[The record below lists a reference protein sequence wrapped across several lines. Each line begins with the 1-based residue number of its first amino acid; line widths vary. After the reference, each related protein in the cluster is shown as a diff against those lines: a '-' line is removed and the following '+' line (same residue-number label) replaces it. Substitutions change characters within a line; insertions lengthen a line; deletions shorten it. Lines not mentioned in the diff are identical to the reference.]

1 MLSKRLLIFPVI
13 SIIILS
19 IIPFPAPAQD
29 STQKENEITPP
40 IPHKKIIEE
49 IDVTHV
55 EVPVR
60 VFSGGK
66 PVPGLKKSDFQL
78 LVNGKETEIRG
89 FYQSRKKIDPAAA
102 AEPRLFVL
110 MFNICDY
117 QLEIA
122 GVLDRFFHLVL
133 RPHDRLILVTNH
145 FFIDDTIIL
154 NPEEEKQKLEKILQL
169 EKGRT
174 ELELKKLELE
184 LKSMVRTYKYRGNRH
199 PQFKEVDTQDFI
211 NSYMH
216 LVRQFKGLYLDLST
230 EKYIRLARYLNAQ
243 TVERWV
249 LTFYQIG
256 WFYKP
261 KFGSGLFKSILGVE
275 ENSPDLFNSLESL
288 RTYDRIQEVF
298 EAGDSLPQDD
308 LFKLFAGTG
317 AAFHTLP
324 LEHVGNMSNE
334 FAQDLNYVPVV
345 SDTYTLLKNLSL
357 KTGGRVSPPNE
368 IDSFYQRL
376 LSSEDLHY
384 VLTYVPKRKEDSSR
398 KKEKQQRIKVIVKNR
413 DCQVYYDNQ
422 KRGGYYRRI
431 MEKIRITI
439 PQIKINQVTYE
450 NQVLSFIVSNFKIS
464 TPSSDDTRA
473 ASDIIKLPVRIQV
486 FDQNSQSLFDGV
498 QMFELT
504 GADLQGKEAKVRL
517 KVDFPRLPPGD
528 YNVFI
533 WVGDLLTGKR
543 DLAIKSIT
551 IPQLPPASP
560 SSA

>member
-1 MLSKRLLIFPVI
+1 MLTKRLLIFPVI
-13 SIIILS
+13 STIILS
-19 IIPFPAPAQD
+19 IIPFLAPAEGR
-29 STQKENEITPP
+29 TQQENEITPP
-40 IPHKKIIEE
+40 IPHKKIVEE

-89 FYQSRKKIDPAAA
+89 FYQSRKKIDPAAS

-117 QLEIA
+117 HLEIE

-154 NPEEEKQKLEKILQL
+154 NPREEKEKLEKILQL

-174 ELELKKLELE
+174 EQELKKLELE
-184 LKSMVRTYKYRGNRH
+184 LKSLVRTYKYRVNRH
-199 PQFKEVDTQDFI
+199 DQLKEVNTQDFI
-211 NSYMH
+211 NTYMH
-216 LVRQFKGLYLDLST
+216 LVRQFRNLYLDLST

-261 KFGSGLFKSILGVE
+261 KFGAGLFKSIMGVD
-275 ENSPDLFNSLESL
+275 ENSPDLFTSLESL
-288 RTYDRIQEVF
+288 RTYDRIQEIF
-298 EAGDSLPQDD
+298 EADDSLPQDD

-324 LEHVGNMSNE
+324 LEHIGIMPNE

-368 IDSFYQRL
+368 IDTFYQRL

-384 VLTYVPKRKEDSSR
+384 VLTYVPEKKEDSNR
-398 KKEKQQRIKVIVKNR
+398 KKEKQQKIKVIVKNR
-413 DCQVYYDNQ
+413 DCQVYYDDR

-439 PQIKINQVTYE
+439 PQIRIGQVTYE
-450 NQVLSFIVSNFKIS
+450 NQVLSFVVSNFKIR
-464 TPSSDDTRA
+464 TPSIDDTRA
-473 ASDIIKLPVRIQV
+473 ASAVTKLPVRIQV
-486 FDQNSQSLFDGV
+486 FNQNSQSLFDGV
-498 QMFELT
+498 QMFEFT
-504 GADLQGKEAKVRL
+504 GADLQGKKAKVRL
-517 KVDFPRLPPGD
+517 QVDFPRLPPGGYD
-528 YNVFI
+528 VFI
-533 WVGDLLTGKR
+533 WVGDPLTGKR
-543 DLAIKSIT
+543 DLAIKAIT
-551 IPQLPPASP
+551 IPGNK
-560 SSA
+560 

>member
-1 MLSKRLLIFPVI
+1 MLSKRLLIFTVV

-19 IIPFPAPAQD
+19 IIPFPAPAQGR
-29 STQKENEITPP
+29 SQQENEITPP
-40 IPHKKIIEE
+40 ISHKKIIEE

-89 FYQSRKKIDPAAA
+89 FYQSRKKIHPAAA

-117 QLEIA
+117 QLEIE

-154 NPEEEKQKLEKILQL
+154 NPQEEKEKLEKILQL

-174 ELELKKLELE
+174 EQELKKLELE
-184 LKSMVRTYKYRGNRH
+184 LKSMVRTYKYRVTQH
-199 PQFKEVDTQDFI
+199 EEFKEVDTQDFI
-211 NSYMH
+211 NNYMH
-216 LVRQFKGLYLDLST
+216 LVRQFRSLYLDLST

-261 KFGSGLFKSILGVE
+261 KFGSGLFKSILGVD
-275 ENSPDLFNSLESL
+275 ENSPDLFRSLESL
-288 RTYDRIQEVF
+288 RTYDRIQEIF
-298 EAGDSLPQDD
+298 EADDSLPQDD

-324 LEHVGNMSNE
+324 LEHIGTMPNE
-334 FAQDLNYVPVV
+334 FAQDMNYVPVV
-345 SDTYTLLKNLSL
+345 SDTYKLLKKLSL
-357 KTGGRVSPPNE
+357 KTGGLVSPANE
-368 IDSFYQRL
+368 IDAFYQRL

-384 VLTYVPKRKEDSSR
+384 VLTYVPE
-398 KKEKQQRIKVIVKNR
+398 KKEKQQKIKVIVKNR
-413 DCQVYYDNQ
+413 DCQFYYDNQ

-431 MEKIRITI
+431 LEKIRISI
-439 PQIKINQVTYE
+439 PQIKIHQVAYE

-464 TPSSDDTRA
+464 TSSSDDART
-473 ASDIIKLPVRIQV
+473 ASEMIKLPVRIQV
-486 FDQNSQSLFDGV
+486 FNQNSQSLFDGV
-498 QMFELT
+498 QMFELN
-504 GADLQGKEAKVRL
+504 GADMQGKEAKVRL
-517 KVDFPRLPPGD
+517 QVDFPRLAPGD

-551 IPQLPPASP
+551 IPAGS
-560 SSA
+560 

>member
-1 MLSKRLLIFPVI
+1 MLSKRLLIFTVV

-19 IIPFPAPAQD
+19 IIPFPAPAQGR
-29 STQKENEITPP
+29 SQQENEITPP
-40 IPHKKIIEE
+40 ISHKKIIEE

-89 FYQSRKKIDPAAA
+89 FYQSRKKIHPAAA

-117 QLEIA
+117 QLEIE

-154 NPEEEKQKLEKILQL
+154 NPQEEKEKLEKILQL

-174 ELELKKLELE
+174 EQELKKLELE
-184 LKSMVRTYKYRGNRH
+184 LKSMVRTYKYRVTQH
-199 PQFKEVDTQDFI
+199 EEFKEVDTQDFI
-211 NSYMH
+211 NNYMH
-216 LVRQFKGLYLDLST
+216 LVRQFRSLYLDLST

-261 KFGSGLFKSILGVE
+261 KFGSGLFKSILGVD
-275 ENSPDLFNSLESL
+275 ENSPDLFRSLESL
-288 RTYDRIQEVF
+288 RTYDRIQEIF
-298 EAGDSLPQDD
+298 EADDSLPQDD

-324 LEHVGNMSNE
+324 LEHIGTMPNE
-334 FAQDLNYVPVV
+334 FAQDMNYVPVV
-345 SDTYTLLKNLSL
+345 SDTYKLLKKLSL
-357 KTGGRVSPPNE
+357 KTGGLVSPANE
-368 IDSFYQRL
+368 IDAFYQRL

-384 VLTYVPKRKEDSSR
+384 VLTYVPE
-398 KKEKQQRIKVIVKNR
+398 KKEKQQKIKVIVKNR

-431 MEKIRITI
+431 LEKIRISI
-439 PQIKINQVTYE
+439 PQIKIHQVAYE

-464 TPSSDDTRA
+464 TSSSDDART
-473 ASDIIKLPVRIQV
+473 ASEMIKLPVRIQV
-486 FDQNSQSLFDGV
+486 FNQNSQSLFDGV
-498 QMFELT
+498 QMFELN
-504 GADLQGKEAKVRL
+504 GADMQGKEAKVRL
-517 KVDFPRLPPGD
+517 QVDFPRLAPGD

-551 IPQLPPASP
+551 IPAGS
-560 SSA
+560 

>member
-1 MLSKRLLIFPVI
+1 MVI
-13 SIIILS
+13 STIILS
-19 IIPFPAPAQD
+19 ITPFPAPAQD
-29 STQKENEITPP
+29 RIQQENEKTPP
-40 IPHKKIIEE
+40 IPHKKIVEE

-66 PVPGLKKSDFQL
+66 PVAGLKKSDFQL

-89 FYQSRKKIDPAAA
+89 FYQSRKKIDPAASV
-102 AEPRLFVL
+102 EPRLFVL

-117 QLEIA
+117 QLEIE

-145 FFIDDTIIL
+145 FFIDDTIVL
-154 NPEEEKQKLEKILQL
+154 NPREEKEKLRKILQL
-169 EKGRT
+169 EKVRA
-174 ELELKKLELE
+174 EQELKKLELE
-184 LKSMVRTYKYRGNRH
+184 LKSLVRTYKYRVNQH
-199 PQFKEVDTQDFI
+199 EQFKEADTQDFI
-211 NSYMH
+211 NSYMY
-216 LVRQFKGLYLDLST
+216 LVRQFRGLYLDLST
-230 EKYIRLARYLNAQ
+230 EKYIRLARYLSAQ

-261 KFGSGLFKSILGVE
+261 KFGSGLFKSILGVD
-275 ENSPDLFNSLESL
+275 ENSPDLLNSLESL
-288 RTYDRIQEVF
+288 RTYDKIQEIF
-298 EAGDSLPQDD
+298 EAPDSLPQDD

-324 LEHVGNMSNE
+324 LEHVGTMSNE
-334 FAQDLNYVPVV
+334 FARDLNYVPVV

-357 KTGGRVSPPNE
+357 KTGGLVFPANE

-384 VLTYVPKRKEDSSR
+384 VLTYVPG
-398 KKEKQQRIKVIVKNR
+398 KKEKQEKIKVIVKNR
-413 DCQVYYDNQ
+413 DCQVYYDDQ

-431 MEKIRITI
+431 LEKIRVSI

-450 NQVLSFIVSNFKIS
+450 NQVLSFIVSNFKIN
-464 TPSSDDTRA
+464 TSSSEDAGA
-473 ASDIIKLPVRIQV
+473 ASEIIKLPVRIQV
-486 FDQNSQSLFDGV
+486 FNQNSQSLFDGV

-517 KVDFPRLPPGD
+517 QVDFPRLPPGD
-528 YNVFI
+528 YSVFI

-551 IPQLPPASP
+551 IPAGS
-560 SSA
+560 

>member
-13 SIIILS
+13 SIIVIS
-19 IIPFPAPAQD
+19 IIPFPAPAHAAHGR
-29 STQKENEITPP
+29 TQQENELTPP

-66 PVPGLKKSDFQL
+66 PVPDLTKSDFQL
-78 LVNGKETEIRG
+78 LVNGKETEIQG
-89 FYQSRKKIDPAAA
+89 FYQSREKIDPAAS

-117 QLEIA
+117 QVEIS

-154 NPEEEKQKLEKILQL
+154 NPQEEKEKLEKILQL
-169 EKGRT
+169 EKGST
-174 ELELKKLELE
+174 EQELKKLDLE
-184 LKSMVRTYKYRGNRH
+184 LKSLVRNYKYRVNQH
-199 PQFKEVDTQDFI
+199 EQFKEVETQDFI
-211 NSYMH
+211 NSYMQ
-216 LVRQFKGLYLDLST
+216 LVRQFKSLYLDLST
-230 EKYIRLARYLNAQ
+230 EKYIRLARYLIDQ
-243 TVERWV
+243 KVERWV

-261 KFGSGLFKSILGVE
+261 RFGSGLFKSIMGID
-275 ENSPDLFNSLESL
+275 ENSPDSSFGSL

-298 EAGDSLPQDD
+298 EADDSLPQDD

-317 AAFHTLP
+317 ATFYLLP
-324 LEHVGNMSNE
+324 LEQVGNIPNE
-334 FAQDLNYVPVV
+334 FAGDFIYMPMV
-345 SDTYTLLKNLSL
+345 SDAYTLLKNLSI
-357 KTGGRVSPPNE
+357 KTGGPVSPPNQ
-368 IDSFYQRL
+368 IDTFYQRL

-384 VLTYVPKRKEDSSR
+384 VLTYVPG
-398 KKEKQQRIKVIVKNR
+398 KKEKPQKIKVMVKNR
-413 DCQVYYDNQ
+413 DCQVYYDDQ

-431 MEKIRITI
+431 IEKLHITI
-439 PQIKINQVTYE
+439 PQIRIGQVIYE

-464 TPSSDDTRA
+464 SPATDDARA
-473 ASDIIKLPVRIQV
+473 ASEMIKLPVRIQV
-486 FDQNSQSLFDGV
+486 FNQKSQSLFDGV
-498 QMFELT
+498 KMFELT
-504 GADLQGKEAKVRL
+504 AAALQGKEAKVRL
-517 KVDFPRLPPGD
+517 QVDFPRLPPGD
-528 YNVFI
+528 YNVLI

-543 DLAIKSIT
+543 DLAIKAIT
-551 IPQLPPASP
+551 IPPVSGSVGQ
-560 SSA
+560 

>member
-1 MLSKRLLIFPVI
+1 M
-13 SIIILS
+13 
-19 IIPFPAPAQD
+19 PFPAPAQGR
-29 STQKENEITPP
+29 SQQENETTPP

-78 LVNGKETEIRG
+78 LVNGKETEIKG
-89 FYQSRKKIDPAAA
+89 FYQSRKKIDPAAS

-117 QLEIA
+117 QLEIEE
-122 GVLDRFFHLVL
+122 VLDRFFHLVL

-154 NPEEEKQKLEKILQL
+154 NPREEKEKLEKILQV
-169 EKGRT
+169 EKSRT
-174 ELELKKLELE
+174 EQELKKLELE
-184 LKSMVRTYKYRGNRH
+184 LKSMVRAYKSRVTRYEE
-199 PQFKEVDTQDFI
+199 FKEVDTQDFI
-211 NSYMH
+211 NNYIH
-216 LVRQFKGLYLDLST
+216 LVRQFRSLYLDLST

-243 TVERWV
+243 TVEKWV

-261 KFGSGLFKSILGVE
+261 KFGSGLFKSIMGVD
-275 ENSPDLFNSLESL
+275 ENSPDPFSSIEFL
-288 RTYDRIQEVF
+288 RTYDKVQEVF
-298 EAGDSLPQDD
+298 EAPDSLPEDD

-324 LEHVGNMSNE
+324 LEHVGNMSDE
-334 FAQDLNYVPVV
+334 FAQDMNYVPVV
-345 SDTYTLLKNLSL
+345 ADSYTLLKNLSR
-357 KTGGRVSPPNE
+357 KTGGLVSPANE

-384 VLTYVPKRKEDSSR
+384 VLTYVPG
-398 KKEKQQRIKVIVKNR
+398 KKEKQQKIKVIVKNR
-413 DCQVYYDNQ
+413 DFQVYYDNQ

-431 MEKIRITI
+431 IEKIRITI

-464 TPSSDDTRA
+464 TSSSDEARA
-473 ASDIIKLPVRIQV
+473 GSERIKLPVRIQV
-486 FDQNSQSLFDGV
+486 FNQNSQSLFDGV

-551 IPQLPPASP
+551 IPTVSGSVSQ
-560 SSA
+560 